1 MHKILLQEKKE
12 KQMHGKVTEQYFAL
26 GVSSLHLD
34 SYDMCIF
41 DQNLM
46 TLHKS
51 NKAPG
56 DSTYQ
61 QCHMR

>member
-41 DQNLM
+41 DQNLYDI
-46 TLHKS
+46 
-51 NKAPG
+51 AQV
-56 DSTYQ
+56 Q
-61 QCHMR
+61 QSSWR